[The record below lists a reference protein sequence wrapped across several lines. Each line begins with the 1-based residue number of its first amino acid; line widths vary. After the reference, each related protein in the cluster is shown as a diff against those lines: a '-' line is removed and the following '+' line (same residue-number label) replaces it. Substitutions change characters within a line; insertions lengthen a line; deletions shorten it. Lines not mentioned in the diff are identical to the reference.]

1 MTVYAEPA
9 SQTYHGTP
17 ITKTFNVMVW
27 FEMDRVRMDSRFYT
41 VTMTGEQSANPAELA
56 YTIDGNP
63 ATMQQ
68 VSELLT
74 WAKQDGSVEKVAEEV
89 AA

>member
-1 MTVYAEPA
+1 MTLYAAPVTQA
-9 SQTYHGTP
+9 SQPLTL
-17 ITKTFNVMVW
+17 TKTFNVMVW
-27 FEMDRVRMDSRFYT
+27 FEMDRVRMSSRFYT
-41 VTMTGEQSANPAELA
+41 LTITGKQSDKPEALSYE
-56 YTIDGNP
+56 IDGKP

-74 WAKQDGSVEKVAEEV
+74 WAKDGGSVEKVAEEV